1 MSKIVVAGAGHGGLT
16 AAYNLAKAGHRV
28 CVYEKNA
35 LQTVGHAWH
44 DGMWLGTFDR
54 VHIPRP
60 TDMEFRPN
68 KDMVFHNPKKT
79 KTLTLNFGP
88 SPNTAFVDR
97 HELVVYLVRQCESAG
112 VEFHFGAEVLNA
124 VCNANSVRGVRV
136 RYADGREET
145 VFGDLTID
153 AAGMDSPVRRS
164 LPKRFG
170 VPNEIADEDAFFVY
184 RAYFEKSDLDALDP
198 RYTVYFFHCNHPG
211 MDWMITEEDFM
222 DVLVGRFGGLT
233 QAEIDESIADFK
245 AEYPALGSA
254 VVRGGY
260 TSKIPLCKTLSC
272 FVANGYAAV
281 GDSAGMTVP
290 LNGCGIDL
298 SMQAGGIL
306 ANAVLGVKDGAYT
319 KEALWPYQER
329 YCILHG
335 NKLVIVAKL
344 RAFMATLRGENVDFL
359 LENDVLTQTEIG
371 MANGNM
377 RAVNFRYVMRQ
388 LRRLLPQAYLLP
400 AAAKSLRGAV
410 HLGKITSRMPAVY
423 DADRVKRWRAIYDSI

>member
-1 MSKIVVAGAGHGGLT
+1 MSRIIVAGAGHGGLT

-28 CVYEKNA
+28 CVYEKDGLEN
-35 LQTVGHAWH
+35 VGHAWH
-44 DGMWLGTFDR
+44 DGMWLGTFDW
-54 VHIPRP
+54 VHMPRP

-68 KDMVFHNPKKT
+68 KDMVFYNPKKT

-97 HELVVYLVRQCESAG
+97 HELVKYLVRQCESVG
-112 VEFHFGAEVLNA
+112 VEFRFCTEILRA
-124 VCNANSVRGVRV
+124 VCTEDRVRGFRV
-136 RYADGREET
+136 RFADGREET

-164 LPKRFG
+164 LPQRFG
-170 VPNEIADEDAFFVY
+170 IPAEIPDEDAFFVY
-184 RAYFEKSDLDALDP
+184 RAYYEKTDPEALDP
-198 RYTVYFFHCNHPG
+198 RYAVYFFHCGHPG
-211 MDWMITEEDFM
+211 MDWMIVEEDCM
-222 DVLVGRFGGLT
+222 DVLIGRFGGLS
-233 QAEIDESIADFK
+233 QQDIEESLADFRE
-245 AEYPALGSA
+245 EYPALGSA

-260 TSKIPLCKTLSC
+260 MSKIPLAKTLTC
-272 FVANGYAAV
+272 AVANGYAAV
-281 GDSAGMTVP
+281 GDSACMTVP

-306 ANAVLGVKDGAYT
+306 ATVAAGVKDGEFT

-344 RAFMATLRGENVDFL
+344 RAFMATLKAENVDFL

-377 RAVNFRYVMRQ
+377 RAVNFRYVMRK
-388 LRRLLPQAYLLP
+388 LKRLLPQAYLLP
-400 AAAKSLRGAV
+400 AAARSLRGAAR
-410 HLGKITSRMPAVY
+410 LGQITSRMPASFN
-423 DADRVKRWRAIYDSI
+423 AERVKRWRAIYDSI